1 MIDLAVRALF
11 PEPPGAD
18 LVQAF
23 RLHVATCGQPE
34 TFPRIST
41 ARPPKDGDLIVL
53 HHPIDIDRRRRPE
66 SDMAPCPICSPQD
79 PKYLKGG
86 TLIWCD
92 ATSAVYAIGPK
103 CSLTLWEDGRL
114 NTAVNL
120 FLQAEKEKQNAAV
133 LRAELPKVA
142 ALRAW
147 IASYQGLA
155 EKLDRLHRSLAK
167 DAPKL
172 RGALSRALRTGTAA
186 TSSIKGIDFLRGGW
200 NLAKDLSEADAS
212 LADVERAMGQD
223 SKAFV
228 IRLSATAVAQRLASL
243 KAARATLTRT
253 AERMAAA
260 ADFTAR
266 SNCEAL
272 GRLSKSESAPMN
284 FKISHTAST
293 MDLRSDAE
301 RWSGAVGIAPPSP
314 VPA

>member
-79 PKYLKGG
+79 PKYLNGG

-92 ATSAVYAIGPK
+92 ATSAIYAIGPK

-120 FLQAEKEKQNAAV
+120 FLQAEKEKQHAAM
-133 LRAELPKVA
+133 LRAELPKIS

-147 IASYQGLA
+147 IADHNSLA
-155 EKLDRLHRSLAK
+155 ARLDRLHRGLSK

-186 TSSIKGIDFLRGGW
+186 TSSIKGGDFLRGSW
-200 NLAKDLSEADAS
+200 NLAKDLAEADAALS
-212 LADVERAMGQD
+212 GMQGAMGQD
-223 SKAFV
+223 GDGFV
-228 IRLSATAVAQRLASL
+228 LRLSATAVAQRLAQM
-243 KAARATLTRT
+243 KTARATIART
-253 AERMAAA
+253 AERMNSAAA
-260 ADFTAR
+260 FTAR
-266 SNCEAL
+266 TNCEAL
-272 GRLSKSESAPMN
+272 GLWSKSEAAPMR
-284 FKISHTAST
+284 FKMAHTGST
-293 MDLRSDAE
+293 MALRTETEQWNGS
-301 RWSGAVGIAPPSP
+301 VGIPPP
-314 VPA
+314 GPLPI